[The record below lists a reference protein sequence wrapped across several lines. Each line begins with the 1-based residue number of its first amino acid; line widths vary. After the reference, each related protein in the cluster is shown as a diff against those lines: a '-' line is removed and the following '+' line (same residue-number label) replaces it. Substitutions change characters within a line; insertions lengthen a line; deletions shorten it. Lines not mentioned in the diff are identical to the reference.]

1 MRATGLRVWSRAR
14 HFGGEL
20 DRHIESAARIYGE
33 VVQPILRAV
42 GNDTS
47 QADRLLNKGYSDY
60 KRIRDGMAEPVAAGD
75 RLAYHLS
82 RG

>member
-1 MRATGLRVWSRAR
+1 MRATGLRVWNRAR
-14 HFGGEL
+14 FVGGEL
-20 DRHIESAARIYGE
+20 DRHLESAARIYGD

-60 KRIRDGMAEPVAAGD
+60 KRIRDGMAEGVAAGD
-75 RLAYHLS
+75 RFAHHLS
-82 RG
+82 RP

>member
-1 MRATGLRVWSRAR
+1 MRVTGLRVWNRAR
-14 HFGGEL
+14 HFGWEL

-60 KRIRDGMAEPVAAGD
+60 KRIRDGMAEPAAASD
-75 RLAYHLS
+75 RLAYH
-82 RG
+82 